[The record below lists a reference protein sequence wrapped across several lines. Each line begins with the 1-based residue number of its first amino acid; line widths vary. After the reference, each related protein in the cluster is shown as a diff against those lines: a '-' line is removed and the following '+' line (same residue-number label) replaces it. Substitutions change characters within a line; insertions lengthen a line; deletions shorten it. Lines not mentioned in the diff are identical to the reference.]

1 MEYRK
6 MANLVEAARK
16 SLNGESVNEAMR
28 PFSSKELAQ
37 LKAAYGKI
45 DRVDP
50 SSPTYKKL
58 LDRLDGMSKEH
69 LKQVRDAKIKF
80 LSLLAANR
88 LRNLGEDIVKGG
100 LADGKSVSDLATK
113 HGVSEKEI
121 EAQLDKGM
129 KVEMEHT
136 DDEEMAREIATD
148 HVFEDP
154 KYYDKLA
161 KIEKEGKYYD
171 ADSDVYMDVDDV
183 MEGYAFDM
191 DRIHREVTTK
201 GKKLGTDKK
210 FGRHWY
216 EYKGQLWVHSDGSNF
231 MTNNGSVEVPMNK
244 KIIRGLVKE
253 ETNLTEAPDEMY
265 DLLNQIS
272 STIEQF
278 RSEYR
283 SYEAPSSAIKRKLDE
298 LKTQLEKMQAK
309 VDALSTEIEDA

>member
-100 LADGKSVSDLATK
+100 LANGMTDEDLAKK
-113 HGVSEKEI
+113 HGLPLKDI
-121 EAQLDKGM
+121 QRQIAMGQ

-136 DDEEMAREIATD
+136 DDKDLATEIARD

-161 KIEKEGKYYD
+161 K
-171 ADSDVYMDVDDV
+171 
-183 MEGYAFDM
+183 MEN
-191 DRIHREVTTK
+191 E
-201 GKKLGTDKK
+201 
-210 FGRHWY
+210 
-216 EYKGQLWVHSDGSNF
+216 
-231 MTNNGSVEVPMNK
+231 
-244 KIIRGLVKE
+244 
-253 ETNLTEAPDEMY
+253 
-265 DLLNQIS
+265 
-272 STIEQF
+272 
-278 RSEYR
+278 
-283 SYEAPSSAIKRKLDE
+283 
-298 LKTQLEKMQAK
+298 
-309 VDALSTEIEDA
+309 